1 MDVELLL
8 GIFPQVLLDG
18 ITLGFMYAL
27 IALGYTMVYGVLEF
41 INFAH
46 SEIFI
51 FGAFVGVELL
61 LTFKTAGWLD
71 VLPWVVVLVV
81 VLLAGMAASGLLAV
95 LVERTAYRPLRHAP
109 RLIPLISAIGV
120 SFFPQDTIRLAE
132 SLWRNAFNLVYP
144 SMDALNHRFE
154 LTQTIDVS
162 MKSLVVIVAALLMLW
177 GLHSLVNRTKVG
189 KAIRAVAEDQAA
201 ASLMGINVNR
211 MISLTFLI
219 GGAMGGGAGVLFGMQ
234 YSLINPYTGFIPG
247 LKAFTAAVLGGI
259 GNIPGAMLG
268 RLLLGILQAFGAS
281 YLSLLTGGALRAEYR
296 DIRGRGPRRHHRG
309 GARRAPGPRLCRLLR
324 GRRLFLG
331 HLRVAPGQSDLRRK
345 RLPAVAVVV
354 LRLPPGRRRRGRRSR
369 HSPGPARAE
378 APRRLP
384 GPRDPRLRR
393 RHPRARQQS
402 RQAHQPDQRS
412 QGHHAHRTT
421 AHLLRPAPA
430 GRRDRPELQRDLPAL
445 SLRPRAADR
454 RRHRAR
460 QPAAG
465 GLAHRPGLGG
475 DPRGP
480 DGRAGHGRAARA
492 HEAPGLRLRRLLRGG
507 GRRALL
513 GQADLH
519 QPGVLHL
526 HGVHR
531 RARHDHPGRHGLHP
545 RRDPRRRRR
554 HHSEPPGPQG
564 LFPLAQRAPQRGHHD
579 PRLQPR
585 QPAHPARA
593 GQVRAHDLRP
603 HPRAHDDL
611 PAAGHPARAAPHAR
625 APGAGGALR

>member
-1 MDVELLL
+1 MTELLQHLVNGVSL
-8 GIFPQVLLDG
+8 GAI
-18 ITLGFMYAL
+18 YAL

-120 SFFPQDTIRLAE
+120 SFFLQDTIRLAE

-144 SMDALNHRFE
+144 PMDALNHRFE

-268 RLLLGILQAFGAS
+268 GLLLGILEAFGAS
-281 YLSLLTGGALRAEYR
+281 YLSLLTGGAFGAEYK
-296 DIRGRGPRRHHRG
+296 DIL
-309 GARRAPGPRLCRLLR
+309 AFSILILILI
-324 GRRLFLG
+324 F
-331 HLRVAPGQSDLRRK
+331 
-345 RLPAVAVVV
+345 
-354 LRLPPGRRRRGRRSR
+354 
-369 HSPGPARAE
+369 
-378 APRRLP
+378 
-384 GPRDPRLRR
+384 
-393 RHPRARQQS
+393 
-402 RQAHQPDQRS
+402 
-412 QGHHAHRTT
+412 
-421 AHLLRPAPA
+421 RPK
-430 GRRDRPELQRDLPAL
+430 G
-445 SLRPRAADR
+445 
-454 RRHRAR
+454 
-460 QPAAG
+460 
-465 GLAHRPGLGG
+465 
-475 DPRGP
+475 
-480 DGRAGHGRAARA
+480 
-492 HEAPGLRLRRLLRGG
+492 
-507 GRRALL
+507 LL
-513 GQADLH
+513 GEI
-519 QPGVLHL
+519 V
-526 HGVHR
+526 R
-531 RARHDHPGRHGLHP
+531 ERA
-545 RRDPRRRRR
+545 
-554 HHSEPPGPQG
+554 
-564 LFPLAQRAPQRGHHD
+564 
-579 PRLQPR
+579 
-585 QPAHPARA
+585 
-593 GQVRAHDLRP
+593 
-603 HPRAHDDL
+603 
-611 PAAGHPARAAPHAR
+611 
-625 APGAGGALR
+625 